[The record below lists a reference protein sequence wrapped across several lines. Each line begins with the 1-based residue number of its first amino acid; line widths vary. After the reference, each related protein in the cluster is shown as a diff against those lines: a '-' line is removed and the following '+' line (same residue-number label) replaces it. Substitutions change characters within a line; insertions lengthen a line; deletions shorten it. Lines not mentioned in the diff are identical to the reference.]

1 VTGTGDE
8 AVRGKAVVVDLR
20 LFLNRGTEITATKGG
35 TRAVIDLGH
44 RDCIAG
50 LRYGIE
56 GMRVGGKRE
65 LKIGPHLAYGDEGVS
80 GLIPPNALIRAEV
93 ELIDVRDPEVRRPE
107 DYPPGR
113 HLYAFRPGE
122 SARNLPRW
130 QFGLQEDGRG
140 SVLITYPI
148 PGMPWRRNPMSLR
161 EVTLDLETTKALFDE
176 VLALPSAYPGDCI
189 PHEALWADHTEKA
202 NAITRDEEMR
212 IIDYVVVH
220 ELCHLRHHDHS
231 KAFWK
236 MLGLCLPDYP
246 ERKEWLRVNGGLLS
260 LD

>member
-1 VTGTGDE
+1 
-8 AVRGKAVVVDLR
+8 
-20 LFLNRGTEITATKGG
+20 
-35 TRAVIDLGH
+35 
-44 RDCIAG
+44 
-50 LRYGIE
+50 
-56 GMRVGGKRE
+56 
-65 LKIGPHLAYGDEGVS
+65 
-80 GLIPPNALIRAEV
+80 
-93 ELIDVRDPEVRRPE
+93 
-107 DYPPGR
+107 
-113 HLYAFRPGE
+113 
-122 SARNLPRW
+122 
-130 QFGLQEDGRG
+130 
-140 SVLITYPI
+140 
-148 PGMPWRRNPMSLR
+148 
-161 EVTLDLETTKALFDE
+161 LETTKALFDE